1 MYPVDLRILELLG
14 TNGVTVPQI
23 EARLMPLAAPPTLRI
38 SDYRQAGEQVE
49 TARRLLTAALDGR
62 ERGVNLL
69 IHGPTGSGKTE
80 LARVL
85 AKAARARLRE
95 VEAALPNGF
104 SPGPFDRL
112 WSVLLGQRMLA
123 RQRTV
128 LIFDELEDLF
138 DGNRGRGRA
147 SARMAKAWFNRLL
160 EENAVP
166 TIWITND
173 AAGLDPA
180 FLRRFSM
187 SIELEPLDR
196 SRREQVLQRAA
207 GKGQGVE
214 TADAKRVAERY
225 PVSAAEL
232 QNAVHVARL
241 AGGGRLEPK
250 VLEGLLGSSLKLLTG
265 EAAPQ
270 RVERTA
276 PYRLDLV
283 NASLDLGALAT
294 RLTTLQQ
301 ESGGVTLCLH
311 GPPGTGKSEYV
322 RHLAERLGRRL
333 VTRKVSDIESK
344 WVGDAEKNL
353 AAAFAEAEREG
364 ALLLF
369 DEADSFLRE
378 RTRATHRWE
387 VTLTNEFLQLLEGAR
402 GLVACTTNL
411 YEELDKA
418 VFRRFALRIGF
429 DYLKPEQAMAMFENG
444 FGALLGGD
452 VKAAMA
458 GVGPRLTGCGPLAPG
473 DFAVVERRAR
483 LLGQPVT
490 ADWLIG
496 ELELEAGEREGP
508 PPPVVGF
515 RREET
520 GL

>member
-1 MYPVDLRILELLG
+1 
-14 TNGVTVPQI
+14 
-23 EARLMPLAAPPTLRI
+23 
-38 SDYRQAGEQVE
+38 
-49 TARRLLTAALDGR
+49 
-62 ERGVNLL
+62 
-69 IHGPTGSGKTE
+69 
-80 LARVL
+80 
-85 AKAARARLRE
+85 
-95 VEAALPNGF
+95 
-104 SPGPFDRL
+104 
-112 WSVLLGQRMLA
+112 
-123 RQRTV
+123 
-128 LIFDELEDLF
+128 
-138 DGNRGRGRA
+138 
-147 SARMAKAWFNRLL
+147 
-160 EENAVP
+160 
-166 TIWITND
+166 
-173 AAGLDPA
+173 
-180 FLRRFSM
+180 
-187 SIELEPLDR
+187 
-196 SRREQVLQRAA
+196 
-207 GKGQGVE
+207 
-214 TADAKRVAERY
+214 VAERY

-250 VLEGLLGSSLKLLTG
+250 VLEGLLGSSMKLLTG
-265 EAAPQ
+265 EAVPQ
-270 RVERTA
+270 RANRTA
-276 PYRLDLV
+276 AYRLDLV

-301 ESGGVTLCLH
+301 GGGGVTLCLH

-378 RTRATHRWE
+378 RSRATHRWE

-411 YEELDKA
+411 YDELDKA

-429 DYLKPEQAMAMFENG
+429 DYLKPEQAVAMFENG

-452 VKAAMA
+452 AKAALA
-458 GVGPRLTGCGPLAPG
+458 GVGPRLAGCGPLAPG

-490 ADWLIG
+490 VDWLIR

-508 PPPVVGF
+508 ASPVVGF
-515 RREET
+515 RGEET
-520 GL
+520 GT